1 MHARYLIRPMRQRDM
16 DGILEVERAS
26 FGSDAYERKLFAE
39 YSRASEGLFLV
50 AESGGRVRGYS
61 LTRPTGNRAE
71 LVSIAVDPPARRR
84 GVASALLHS
93 TMRRL
98 RRRQVESLSLM
109 VRLTN
114 AAARGFYEKYEFTKV
129 RIVRGY
135 YEDGADGC
143 LMRRTIPVA
152 PARARLR

>member
-1 MHARYLIRPMRQRDM
+1 MPDTSSAPC
-16 DGILEVERAS
+16 
-26 FGSDAYERKLFAE
+26 GSATWTG
-39 YSRASEGLFLV
+39 YSRWSAPVSEATPTNASCLQSIP
-50 AESGGRVRGYS
+50 APRRDCSWWPSGGRVRGYS